1 MKKLKQYIK
10 LAKDNPKIT
19 AGVIV
24 AIIIIYTLVT

>member
-19 AGVIV
+19 AGVII
-24 AIIIIYTLVT
+24 AIIVIYTLVT